1 MRDSCVTTHCPCGR
15 SVSQSTAAKHP
26 RSASSPPLRNEDWSK
41 IRDPVERRKIQN
53 RIAQRNYRKER
64 ADTGLHSFAKA
75 RVGKRRK
82 QRLAL
87 LRSRV
92 SSERTSSESDSRTDI
107 RPCEPQSST
116 NAYPHAFCTA
126 SLHPCRDSYLQ
137 GSSSVSSLQH
147 ANGLLDAL
155 PSVTPSSP
163 STISL
168 AAETATRPVDRSLR
182 ASTRLSTA
190 AVCLT
195 EPSALDRFSPW
206 EHYTSSDSGPFEEG
220 YLAMNGTSA
229 APHWHR

>member
-1 MRDSCVTTHCPCGR
+1 MCHDALPLWPICVAVNGSKTP
-15 SVSQSTAAKHP
+15 SQ
-26 RSASSPPLRNEDWSK
+26 RLPPPPGNEDWSK

-64 ADTGLHSFAKA
+64 AVTGLHSFAKA
-75 RVGKRRK
+75 RVGKRSK

-87 LRSRV
+87 LRSRA
-92 SSERTSSESDSRTDI
+92 SSERTSSESDSRTDV
-107 RPCEPQSST
+107 RPCEPQSPT

-137 GSSSVSSLQH
+137 GSSSASSLQH
-147 ANGLLDAL
+147 VDGLPDAL

-163 STISL
+163 PTISL
-168 AAETATRPVDRSLR
+168 AAEAATRPVDRCLR

-195 EPSALDRFSPW
+195 APSALDRFSPW

-229 APHWHR
+229 AQHWHR

>member
-1 MRDSCVTTHCPCGR
+1 MCHDALSLWPICVAVHGSKAP
-15 SVSQSTAAKHP
+15 SQ
-26 RSASSPPLRNEDWSK
+26 RLPPPPRNEDWSE

-64 ADTGLHSFAKA
+64 AVTGLHSFAKA
-75 RVGKRRK
+75 RVGKRSK

-87 LRSRV
+87 LRSRA
-92 SSERTSSESDSRTDI
+92 SSERTSSESDSRTDV
-107 RPCEPQSST
+107 RPCEPQSPT

-137 GSSSVSSLQH
+137 RSSSASSLQH
-147 ANGLLDAL
+147 VDGLPDAL

-163 STISL
+163 PTISL
-168 AAETATRPVDRSLR
+168 AAETATRPVDRSLC
-182 ASTRLSTA
+182 APTHLSTA

-195 EPSALDRFSPW
+195 APSALDRFSPW
-206 EHYTSSDSGPFEEG
+206 EHHTSSDSGPFEEG

-229 APHWHR
+229 AQHWHR

>member
-1 MRDSCVTTHCPCGR
+1 MCHDALSLWPICVA
-15 SVSQSTAAKHP
+15 VSGSRTPSQ
-26 RSASSPPLRNEDWSK
+26 RLPPPPRNEDWSK

-75 RVGKRRK
+75 RVGKRSK

-92 SSERTSSESDSRTDI
+92 SSERTSSESDSRTDV
-107 RPCEPQSST
+107 RPCEPQSPT

-137 GSSSVSSLQH
+137 GSSSAPSRQH
-147 ANGLLDAL
+147 ADGLPDAF

-168 AAETATRPVDRSLR
+168 AAETATRSVDRSLR
-182 ASTRLSTA
+182 APTRLSTA

-195 EPSALDRFSPW
+195 APSALDHFSPW

-220 YLAMNGTSA
+220 YLVMNGTSA
-229 APHWHR
+229 AQHWHR

>member
-1 MRDSCVTTHCPCGR
+1 MCHDALSLWPICVAVNGSRTP
-15 SVSQSTAAKHP
+15 SQ
-26 RSASSPPLRNEDWSK
+26 RLPPPPRNEDWSE

-75 RVGKRRK
+75 RVGKRSK

-87 LRSRV
+87 LRSRA
-92 SSERTSSESDSRTDI
+92 SSERTSSESDSRTDV
-107 RPCEPQSST
+107 RPCEPQSPT
-116 NAYPHAFCTA
+116 NAYPHAFCKA

-137 GSSSVSSLQH
+137 GSSSASSLQH
-147 ANGLLDAL
+147 VDGLPDAL

-163 STISL
+163 PTISL
-168 AAETATRPVDRSLR
+168 AAEAATRPVDRSLR

-195 EPSALDRFSPW
+195 APSALDRFSPW

-229 APHWHR
+229 AQHWHR

>member
-1 MRDSCVTTHCPCGR
+1 MCHDALSLWPICVAVNGSKTP
-15 SVSQSTAAKHP
+15 SQ
-26 RSASSPPLRNEDWSK
+26 RLPPPPRNEDWSE

-75 RVGKRRK
+75 RVGKRSK

-87 LRSRV
+87 LRSRA
-92 SSERTSSESDSRTDI
+92 SSERTSSESDSRTDV
-107 RPCEPQSST
+107 RPCEPQSPT

-137 GSSSVSSLQH
+137 GSSSASSLQH
-147 ANGLLDAL
+147 VDGLPDAL

-163 STISL
+163 PTISL
-168 AAETATRPVDRSLR
+168 AAEAATRPVDRSLR

-195 EPSALDRFSPW
+195 APSALDRFSPW

-229 APHWHR
+229 AQHWHR

>member
-1 MRDSCVTTHCPCGR
+1 MCHDALSLWPICVAVNGR
-15 SVSQSTAAKHP
+15 KTPSQ
-26 RSASSPPLRNEDWSK
+26 RLPPPPRNEDWSE

-75 RVGKRRK
+75 RAGKRSK

-87 LRSRV
+87 LRSRA
-92 SSERTSSESDSRTDI
+92 SSERTSSESDSRTDV
-107 RPCEPQSST
+107 RPCELQSLT
-116 NAYPHAFCTA
+116 NACPHAFCTA

-137 GSSSVSSLQH
+137 GSSSAPSRQH

-155 PSVTPSSP
+155 PSATPSSP
-163 STISL
+163 PTISL
-168 AAETATRPVDRSLR
+168 AAEAATHPVDRPLC
-182 ASTRLSTA
+182 APTHLSTA

-195 EPSALDRFSPW
+195 APSALDRFSPW

-229 APHWHR
+229 AQHWHR